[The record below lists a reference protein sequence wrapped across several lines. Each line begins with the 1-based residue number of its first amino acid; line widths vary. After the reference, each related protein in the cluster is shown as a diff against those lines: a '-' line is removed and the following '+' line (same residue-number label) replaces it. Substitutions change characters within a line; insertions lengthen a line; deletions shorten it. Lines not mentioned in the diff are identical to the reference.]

1 MSESQDFGEMV
12 QVHLLELP
20 VQLAAKSQEHF
31 QELLREFV
39 LISSDS
45 NGSADHV
52 PARLLQLVEVLTQ
65 QYGGINTAAEERLEQ
80 AIASGATVID
90 DHVLDVPAGA
100 GPAAQALGDMIDE
113 ADRYCR
119 EGQHLLTLATPA
131 DCVAYRRWY
140 LSQCVEQVDGGA
152 PVSWPEFA
160 RTAPELG
167 AQPG

>member
-1 MSESQDFGEMV
+1 MSEIRDHGEMV

-20 VQLAAKSQEHF
+20 VPLAAKSQEHF
-31 QELLREFV
+31 QELLREFL

-45 NGSADHV
+45 NGSVDHV

-65 QYGGINTAAEERLEQ
+65 QYGGINSTAEERLEA
-80 AIASGATVID
+80 AIACGDKVID
-90 DHVLDVPAGA
+90 DHVLDMPTAA
-100 GPAAQALGDMIDE
+100 GPAAQALGDTIDE

-119 EGQHLLTLATPA
+119 EGQHLLTLATPD

-140 LSQCVEQVDGGA
+140 LSQCIEQAAGSP

-160 RTAPELG
+160 RTAPG
-167 AQPG
+167 FGPPQG